1 MFVLYFTRKSHYKC
15 SSLLRAAYNSI
26 LSRLRSPDSGHWNE
40 EEEKEESTVIR
51 IFAAHHHR
59 DHPPSTNPVGECHS
73 PALASGKWK
82 ANTECYIAGENMCV
96 RQTNEKF

>member
-1 MFVLYFTRKSHYKC
+1 MFVLYFTRKSHFKC

-26 LSRLRSPDSGHWNE
+26 LSRLRSPDSGHWKE

-59 DHPPSTNPVGECHS
+59 DHPPTQLGNVIPL
-73 PALASGKWK
+73 P
-82 ANTECYIAGENMCV
+82 
-96 RQTNEKF
+96 